1 MGISL
6 VTYNEKTVTPQD
18 DALVY
23 ETALRKSGFIYGCA
37 VTLKSANVLRIAAG
51 HGVIA
56 GRKFTIEAQDINIQL
71 TGSGTVKGRVYI
83 HLDLSNVISPIQIL
97 TETAGTLTPPIQNDD
112 VNIINGIYEFNVC
125 EFTVG
130 TSTIS
135 DLVNVAPTFGAMS
148 KTLAAGETTVV
159 FDNLPKY
166 GNWLI
171 DFYTSTGINYSEIDA
186 SVDGQVTLTFE
197 SQDAAVTVYCDIKG
211 V

>member
-1 MGISL
+1 MSISL
-6 VTYNEKTVTPQD
+6 VTYNDQTVTPQD

-23 ETALRKSGFIYGCA
+23 EAALRKSGFIYGCT

-71 TGSGTVKGRVYI
+71 TGSGTIKGRVYI
-83 HLDLSNVISPIQIL
+83 HLDLSNVANPIQIL

-112 VNIINGIYEFNVC
+112 VNINNGVYEFNAC

-135 DLVNVAPTFGAMS
+135 NLVNVAPLFGALS
-148 KTLAAGETTVV
+148 KTLTAGADQVV

-171 DFYTSTGINYSEIDA
+171 DFYTSNGANYKEIDT
-186 SVDGQVTLTFE
+186 SVAGQVTLTFDE
-197 SQDAAVTVYCDIKG
+197 QDSNITVYCDIKG
-211 V
+211 A